1 MSKIINEK
9 AKNELK
15 NLAKFGK
22 GRKYM
27 NRTEL
32 LEEYKNQ
39 EEKLIAAK
47 ILDKLEFSKTKNK
60 IQYTDF
66 LNLNEQELAIKLLKK
81 VEYEKYYFF
90 GGKENT
96 ERKILVIY
104 PEKLSEEM
112 SRKNDKQILKV
123 VRIKLPNELDGEYDH
138 RTYLGSCI
146 KIGIEREKIGDIL
159 VERTGADII
168 AKAEISEILLQ
179 SLSQLTRF
187 KSSEI
192 VVVDISELK
201 DVEISKMEISSIVA
215 SIRLDNIVSTL
226 AKTSRSKAQEI
237 LKQERVFLNHEV
249 QIKPSKEV
257 KVGDVITIRGK
268 GRFEFKE
275 IAGNTRKGRF
285 VIKIDKYV

>member
-1 MSKIINEK
+1 
-9 AKNELK
+9 
-15 NLAKFGK
+15 
-22 GRKYM
+22 M
-27 NRTEL
+27 NKTEV

-39 EEKLIAAK
+39 EQRLLAAK
-47 ILDKLEFSKTKNK
+47 ILDRLEFSKTKNK
-60 IQYTDF
+60 IQSTDF
-66 LNLNEQELAIKLLKK
+66 LNLNEQELAMKLLKK
-81 VEYEKYYFF
+81 VDYENYYFF

-96 ERKILVIY
+96 ERKILIIY
-104 PEKLSEEM
+104 PEKLTEEM
-112 SRKNDKQILKV
+112 SRKNDDKIISII
-123 VRIKLPNELDGEYDH
+123 RIKLPNELEGGYDH

-168 AKAEISEILLQ
+168 AKTEVIDFLYQNLTG
-179 SLSQLTRF
+179 LTRF

-192 VVVDISELK
+192 SIENISEIK
-201 DVEISKMEISSIVA
+201 DVEVAKVEISAIVA

-237 LKQERVFLNHEV
+237 LKQERVFLNHQVET
-249 QIKPSKEV
+249 KSSKEV
-257 KVGDVITIRGK
+257 KQGDIITIRGK

-285 VIKIDKYV
+285 VIRIDKYV

>member
-1 MSKIINEK
+1 MESDKNQEKSFDKNRQKGSK
-9 AKNELK
+9 
-15 NLAKFGK
+15 
-22 GRKYM
+22 M
-27 NRTEL
+27 NRNEI

-39 EEKLIAAK
+39 EQRLLAAK
-47 ILDKLEFSKTKNK
+47 ILDKLEFTKTKNK
-60 IQYTDF
+60 IQSTDF
-66 LNLNEQELAIKLLKK
+66 LNLNEQELAMKLLKK
-81 VEYEKYYFF
+81 VDCENYYFF
-90 GGKENT
+90 GGKDNT
-96 ERKILVIY
+96 ERKILIIY
-104 PEKLSEEM
+104 PEKLTEEM
-112 SRKNDKQILKV
+112 SRKNDDKV
-123 VRIKLPNELDGEYDH
+123 ISIIRIKLPNELEGGYDH

-168 AKAEISEILLQ
+168 AKTEVIDFLYQ
-179 SLSQLTRF
+179 NLSSLTRF

-192 VVVDISELK
+192 SIEDISEIK
-201 DVEISKMEISSIVA
+201 DVEVAKVEISAIVA

-237 LKQERVFLNHEV
+237 LKQERVFLNHQVET
-249 QIKPSKEV
+249 KASKEV
-257 KVGDVITIRGK
+257 KQGDIITIRGK